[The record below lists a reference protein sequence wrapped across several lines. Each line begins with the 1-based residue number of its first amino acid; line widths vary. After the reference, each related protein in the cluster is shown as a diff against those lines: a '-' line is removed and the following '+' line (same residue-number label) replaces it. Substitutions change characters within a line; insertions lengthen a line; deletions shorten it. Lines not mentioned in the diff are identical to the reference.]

1 MKRLLVATLLAG
13 TALVPASAQT
23 TQSFEY
29 DALGRLTKATPS
41 SGTPVCYT
49 YNPADNRTNVSAGC
63 TSFAR
68 QPEQQNDKAPP
79 ASNAPASTEKKTWE
93 ELGLC
98 GLIAFPVCP
107 DGP

>member
-1 MKRLLVATLLAG
+1 MKRFLIAALLTSAAVA
-13 TALVPASAQT
+13 PASAQT
-23 TQSFEY
+23 TQTFEY

-68 QPEQQNDKAPP
+68 QPEQQDGKAIP
-79 ASNAPASTEKKTWE
+79 AKDAPASSERKTWE

-98 GLIAFPVCP
+98 KLIAFPVCP